1 MNEEDKKKIQD
12 LIKNEEY
19 ITGIEATQIAQ
30 VTFNTI
36 RNWIYSYGIGE
47 VIGGG
52 SQGKDAFYFVN
63 KNELNKVLNGTIHDE
78 FLVPQQIK
86 SYYKVIVMSNIN
98 VVLFSNIRG

>member
-1 MNEEDKKKIQD
+1 MKDEDRIKE
-12 LIKNEEY
+12 LIENEEY
-19 ITGIEATQIAQ
+19 ITGIEAMQIAQ

-63 KNELNKVLNGTIHDE
+63 INELNKVLNGTIHDE
-78 FLVPQQIK
+78 FIVPQQIK
-86 SYYKVIVMSNIN
+86 SYYKVILMSNIN